1 MAAIAVPAPATALG
15 GALPTGADAELL
27 ELGRKLAPSV
37 AQINEA
43 KKIDMDDHFWGDI
56 LDKRPGAR
64 DRHFDDMWDED
75 NPLQLPSSM
84 ATFFKN
90 A

>member
-15 GALPTGADAELL
+15 GLPTGADAELL
-27 ELGRKLAPSV
+27 ELGRKLAPLV

-43 KKIDMDDHFWGDI
+43 KKIDKDDHFWGDI

-64 DRHFDDMWDED
+64 DRHGFR
-75 NPLQLPSSM
+75 
-84 ATFFKN
+84 
-90 A
+90 